1 MTVVSRAIDPWG
13 AQPQPQP
20 RPKNGDSSRD
30 VKSALILIIS
40 MQKLQTRGINVR
52 CLQHQD

>member
-13 AQPQPQP
+13 AQPRPQPQ
-20 RPKNGDSSRD
+20 PKNGDSSRD

-40 MQKLQTRGINVR
+40 MQKL
-52 CLQHQD
+52 LHKLEESM